1 MKKALYII
9 LLAVIAPAFAYS
21 QKAYEAIKYHG
32 IVNNVSL
39 SFTLAN
45 GYLAGCKIIT
55 TDNKTHK
62 TSQFLPENGYVE
74 DDKTLKFY
82 HRSAS
87 GKTFTDYFIMQGMEE
102 LLEDVPAK
110 LQGTYHANGKTYRF
124 VVKQ

>member
-1 MKKALYII
+1 M
-9 LLAVIAPAFAYS
+9 LAVIAPAFAYS
-21 QKAYEAIKYHG
+21 QKAYEAVKYHG
-32 IVNNVSL
+32 SVNNLNL

-62 TSQFLPENGYVE
+62 TSQFLPENGYTE
-74 DDKTLKFY
+74 DDKSLKFY
-82 HRSAS
+82 HKSVS
-87 GKTFTDYFIMQGMEE
+87 TKNLTDYYIMQGMEE
-102 LLEDVPAK
+102 LFDDAPSK